1 MKSVA
6 LAKGILEFVT
16 GGVMSEL
23 KILELW
29 KSFLEVHV
37 GSSGS
42 FSGSPASFGYVTGM
56 GTRVVD
62 FPGDMDGTDVFRVVN
77 YAYAYSKGWCE
88 ISPDGWK
95 RVQEVEQCLSD
106 LLNSSQG
113 AS

>member
-1 MKSVA
+1 
-6 LAKGILEFVT
+6 
-16 GGVMSEL
+16 MSEL

-29 KSFLEVHV
+29 ELVIKENGDVLVS
-37 GSSGS
+37 
-42 FSGSPASFGYVTGM
+42 
-56 GTRVVD
+56 D

-77 YAYAYSKGWCE
+77 YAYAHSKGWCE

-106 LLNSSQG
+106 LLSSSQG

>member
-1 MKSVA
+1 MKSAA

-29 KSFLEVHV
+29 ESVIQEHGDVLV
-37 GSSGS
+37 S
-42 FSGSPASFGYVTGM
+42 
-56 GTRVVD
+56 D
-62 FPGDMDGTDVFRVVN
+62 FPGNMNGTDVFRVVN
-77 YAYAYSKGWCE
+77 YAYAHSKGWCE

-106 LLNSSQG
+106 LLSSSQG
-113 AS
+113 AN

>member
-1 MKSVA
+1 MVLHRKMKSPA

-29 KSFLEVHV
+29 K
-37 GSSGS
+37 
-42 FSGSPASFGYVTGM
+42 
-56 GTRVVD
+56 RVLQQHGDILVSD

-106 LLNSSQG
+106 LLSSSQG
-113 AS
+113 TS

>member
-1 MKSVA
+1 MVLHREMKSETP
-6 LAKGILEFVT
+6 AKGILEFVT

-29 KSFLEVHV
+29 ELVIKENGDVLVS
-37 GSSGS
+37 
-42 FSGSPASFGYVTGM
+42 
-56 GTRVVD
+56 D

-77 YAYAYSKGWCE
+77 YAYAHSKGWCE

-106 LLNSSQG
+106 LLSSSQG
-113 AS
+113 AN

>member
-1 MKSVA
+1 MKSPA

-29 KSFLEVHV
+29 ESVIQEYGDVLV
-37 GSSGS
+37 SN
-42 FSGSPASFGYVTGM
+42 
-56 GTRVVD
+56 

-106 LLNSSQG
+106 LLSSSQG
-113 AS
+113 AN